1 MQPRVGQST
10 RSRWVMPQA
19 RLPGRELAGLSPPSC
34 GRTVWRSGAGS
45 RCHKWADLSFSGAW
59 LPRGSALARGTE
71 NVPQTGRVPLWALSV
86 LGLEGAEHR
95 RRSSFPAKKAAS
107 SPNTKATLS
116 CAIFSVSSAHCAR
129 CGSKTPRCP
138 KEAPSSDLPKPWE
151 TAAKRS
157 GEFKPPLSSLMGSV
171 TCGQCLCTCAETRA
185 SAFQVMRLAR
195 KCRGP

>member
-19 RLPGRELAGLSPPSC
+19 CLPGRELAGLSPPSC

-95 RRSSFPAKKAAS
+95 REELVPSQEGGFLTEHESHFELCYFLCELRS
-107 SPNTKATLS
+107 
-116 CAIFSVSSAHCAR
+116 
-129 CGSKTPRCP
+129 
-138 KEAPSSDLPKPWE
+138 
-151 TAAKRS
+151 
-157 GEFKPPLSSLMGSV
+157 
-171 TCGQCLCTCAETRA
+171 LCT
-185 SAFQVMRLAR
+185 LW
-195 KCRGP
+195 